1 MGKIIAFANQKGGV
15 GKTTTAINLAAA
27 LSERGKRVLL
37 CDFDPQGNA
46 TSGFGVD
53 PRSLETSVYDLI
65 VSEDPDTKSGIVQ
78 TKWVDIIGANVNLAG
93 AELDLIAMDHR
104 EARLKLVL
112 DKVKDEYDYVFIDC
126 PPSLGLLT
134 LNCLCAADSFL
145 VPLQCEYYA
154 LEGLSQLMTT
164 VRMVKKNMNPKLSLE
179 GVLLTMFDGRTNL
192 SIQVVEEV
200 KKHFPGEVFSSVVPR
215 NVRLSEAPSHG
226 KPITEYDR
234 MCRGAEAYL
243 SLADEILAKNGKGK
257 DLKTETSADSVS
269 KIAVSRIEPNP
280 GQPRKVFAQEAL
292 DELAESIRLHGV
304 ITPITVRAGKK
315 EGYYQIIAGE
325 RRWRAARQAG
335 LDEIP
340 AMVIEASESEVMEL
354 ALIENLQ
361 RQDLNPI
368 EEAEGYEQLMRDYGL
383 TQEQVAQRVV
393 KSRPAVANALRLLQL
408 PGEVRTMVSKGELSG
423 GHARAVLAVAE
434 ENKRVEAAKQM
445 AGMTVRQAEALA
457 KRMNKKPA
465 EPKPQESDFSVDYI
479 AALEKE
485 LESVLGRKI
494 CIQQGKNSGQLT
506 LEYYGA
512 DDLERLTEALRALRV

>member
-1 MGKIIAFANQKGGV
+1 MASGKKG
-15 GKTTTAINLAAA
+15 
-27 LSERGKRVLL
+27 
-37 CDFDPQGNA
+37 
-46 TSGFGVD
+46 
-53 PRSLETSVYDLI
+53 
-65 VSEDPDTKSGIVQ
+65 
-78 TKWVDIIGANVNLAG
+78 
-93 AELDLIAMDHR
+93 
-104 EARLKLVL
+104 
-112 DKVKDEYDYVFIDC
+112 
-126 PPSLGLLT
+126 LGG
-134 LNCLCAADSFL
+134 
-145 VPLQCEYYA
+145 
-154 LEGLSQLMTT
+154 GLSNLFGDTT
-164 VRMVKKNMNPKLSLE
+164 VV
-179 GVLLTMFDGRTNL
+179 
-192 SIQVVEEV
+192 
-200 KKHFPGEVFSSVVPR
+200 
-215 NVRLSEAPSHG
+215 
-226 KPITEYDR
+226 
-234 MCRGAEAYL
+234 
-243 SLADEILAKNGKGK
+243 

-408 PGEVRTMVSKGELSG
+408 PGEVRTMVSRGELSG
-423 GHARAVLAVAE
+423 GHARAVLAV
-434 ENKRVEAAKQM
+434 
-445 AGMTVRQAEALA
+445 AEALA

>member
-1 MGKIIAFANQKGGV
+1 MASGKKG
-15 GKTTTAINLAAA
+15 
-27 LSERGKRVLL
+27 
-37 CDFDPQGNA
+37 
-46 TSGFGVD
+46 
-53 PRSLETSVYDLI
+53 
-65 VSEDPDTKSGIVQ
+65 
-78 TKWVDIIGANVNLAG
+78 
-93 AELDLIAMDHR
+93 
-104 EARLKLVL
+104 
-112 DKVKDEYDYVFIDC
+112 
-126 PPSLGLLT
+126 LGG
-134 LNCLCAADSFL
+134 
-145 VPLQCEYYA
+145 
-154 LEGLSQLMTT
+154 GLSNLFGDTT
-164 VRMVKKNMNPKLSLE
+164 VV
-179 GVLLTMFDGRTNL
+179 
-192 SIQVVEEV
+192 
-200 KKHFPGEVFSSVVPR
+200 
-215 NVRLSEAPSHG
+215 
-226 KPITEYDR
+226 
-234 MCRGAEAYL
+234 
-243 SLADEILAKNGKGK
+243 

-280 GQPRKVFAQEAL
+280 GQPRKVFTQEAL

-408 PGEVRTMVSKGELSG
+408 PGEVRTMVSRGELSG

-434 ENKRVEAAKQM
+434 EDKRVEAAKQM

-506 LEYYGA
+506 LE
-512 DDLERLTEALRALRV
+512 

>member
-1 MGKIIAFANQKGGV
+1 MASGRKG
-15 GKTTTAINLAAA
+15 
-27 LSERGKRVLL
+27 
-37 CDFDPQGNA
+37 
-46 TSGFGVD
+46 
-53 PRSLETSVYDLI
+53 
-65 VSEDPDTKSGIVQ
+65 
-78 TKWVDIIGANVNLAG
+78 
-93 AELDLIAMDHR
+93 
-104 EARLKLVL
+104 
-112 DKVKDEYDYVFIDC
+112 
-126 PPSLGLLT
+126 LGLGG
-134 LNCLCAADSFL
+134 
-145 VPLQCEYYA
+145 
-154 LEGLSQLMTT
+154 GLS
-164 VRMVKKNMNPKLSLE
+164 
-179 GVLLTMFDGRTNL
+179 NL
-192 SIQVVEEV
+192 FGDNAV
-200 KKHFPGEVFSSVVPR
+200 
-215 NVRLSEAPSHG
+215 
-226 KPITEYDR
+226 
-234 MCRGAEAYL
+234 
-243 SLADEILAKNGKGK
+243 ADLNA
-257 DLKTETSADSVS
+257 ETSADSIS

-280 GQPRKVFAQEAL
+280 NQPRKIFAQEAL

-315 EGYYQIIAGE
+315 DGTYQIIAGE

-408 PGEVRTMVSKGELSG
+408 PEEVRTMVSRGELSG
-423 GHARAVLAVAE
+423 GQARAVLAVAE
-434 ENKRVEAAKQM
+434 EDKRTDAAKQM
-445 AGMTVRQAEALA
+445 VGMTVRQAEALA
-457 KRMNKKPA
+457 KKMNKKPV

-494 CIQQGKNSGQLT
+494 NIQQGKTSGQLT

-512 DDLERLTEALRALRV
+512 DDLERLTEALRSLRV

>member
-1 MGKIIAFANQKGGV
+1 MASGKKG
-15 GKTTTAINLAAA
+15 
-27 LSERGKRVLL
+27 
-37 CDFDPQGNA
+37 
-46 TSGFGVD
+46 
-53 PRSLETSVYDLI
+53 
-65 VSEDPDTKSGIVQ
+65 
-78 TKWVDIIGANVNLAG
+78 
-93 AELDLIAMDHR
+93 
-104 EARLKLVL
+104 
-112 DKVKDEYDYVFIDC
+112 
-126 PPSLGLLT
+126 LGG
-134 LNCLCAADSFL
+134 
-145 VPLQCEYYA
+145 
-154 LEGLSQLMTT
+154 GLSNLFGETT
-164 VRMVKKNMNPKLSLE
+164 VV
-179 GVLLTMFDGRTNL
+179 
-192 SIQVVEEV
+192 
-200 KKHFPGEVFSSVVPR
+200 
-215 NVRLSEAPSHG
+215 
-226 KPITEYDR
+226 
-234 MCRGAEAYL
+234 
-243 SLADEILAKNGKGK
+243 
-257 DLKTETSADSVS
+257 DLKSESSADSVS
-269 KIAVSRIEPNP
+269 KIAISRIEPNP
-280 GQPRKVFAQEAL
+280 DQPRKVFAQEAL

-304 ITPITVRAGKK
+304 ITPITVRVGKK
-315 EGYYQIIAGE
+315 QGYYQIIAGE

-408 PGEVRTMVSKGELSG
+408 PGEVRTMVSRGELSG

-434 ENKRVEAAKQM
+434 EDKRVEAAKQM
-445 AGMTVRQAEALA
+445 VGMTVRQAEALA

-465 EPKPQESDFSVDYI
+465 EPKPQKSDFSVDYI

-494 CIQQGKNSGQLT
+494 SIQQGKNSGQLT